1 MQQSTVSPEGQA
13 TQSTKDIFRYS
24 GYVHAG
30 PGAEECE
37 DALNGACGSP
47 HHFHAYLRLPN
58 QLQHQDIREKAL
70 AAKARRIRVLRD
82 PEADASAVLEGDLY
96 EIERTGDTDAIVEEL
111 VQKNWWRDHMT
122 AMNDIE
128 DTEEFSTMPKD
139 RERYAELEAMPE
151 EKRPAEEWKDL
162 VHRMTEFG
170 DKVEERRREIQQ
182 PQRDALSGKS
192 MGDLITILRDDRV
205 NAEASAIF
213 MQTYNK
219 WEWYVGTYRVPK
231 ATEEQVEAIKRGEQG
246 PKATERYWSTIA
258 QMEESEPEVIEAVS
272 KGFTELERTLQGSS
286 GKALS

>member
-13 TQSTKDIFRYS
+13 TKSTKDIFRYS

-30 PGAEECE
+30 PDAKECE
-37 DALNGACGSP
+37 DRLNGSCGNP
-47 HHFHAYLRLPN
+47 LHFHAYLRLPN

-96 EIERTGDTDAIVEEL
+96 EIERTGDKDAIVEEL

-122 AMNDIE
+122 AMNDVE
-128 DTEEFSTMPKD
+128 DTEEFATMPKD

-151 EKRPAEEWKDL
+151 DRRPAEEWREL

-170 DKVEERRREIQQ
+170 DKVEARRRELQQ

-219 WEWYVGTYRVPK
+219 WEWYVGTYKVPK
-231 ATEEQVEAIKRGEQG
+231 ATEEQVDAIARGEAG
-246 PKATERYWSTIA
+246 PRATERYWSEIA
-258 QMEESEPEVIEAVS
+258 AMEDAEPEVIEAVA
-272 KGFTELERTLQGSS
+272 EAYADLERSLQGSS
-286 GKALS
+286 GKASS